1 MVVTKY
7 TVGVDSAGDYGGARA
22 GQNFAASGST
32 EDTSGITGDWRVHI
46 QNIEIMYRRKTQYK
60 PEDGTE
66 DFNYIEANYTI
77 EASRE
82 HLYITASAGDFF
94 KPHVLE
100 MQSDSATGGV
110 GLSGTIR
117 TQAMGYFRRSV
128 KLGDLESQTR
138 ATAAINACRLPGAYN
153 ASFDTSTTVNGTI
166 FDICQAAK
174 QNSCPEFELA
184 FLDL

>member
-1 MVVTKY
+1 MAITKY
-7 TVGVDSAGDYGGARA
+7 TIKKTDQGG
-22 GQNFAASGST
+22 GNTEEHFAASGST
-32 EDTSGITGDWRVHI
+32 GDTSGLTGDWRVHI

-82 HLYITASAGDFF
+82 HLFITASSGDFF

-100 MQSDSATGGV
+100 LQSDSATGGV

-117 TQAMGYFRRSV
+117 TQAMGYFRRLV
-128 KLGDLESQTR
+128 LPGDAEAQSR
-138 ATAAINACRLPGAYN
+138 ATASINACRLPGAYN

>member
-1 MVVTKY
+1 MAITKY
-7 TVGVDSAGDYGGARA
+7 TISKGSFGDAENGET
-22 GQNFAASGST
+22 FAASGST
-32 EDTSGITGDWRVHI
+32 FDNSGITGDWRVHI

-66 DFNYIEANYTI
+66 DFNYIEASYTI
-77 EASRE
+77 ETSRE
-82 HLYITASAGDFF
+82 HIYATASGGDFF

-100 MQSDSATGGV
+100 LQSDSSTGGV

-117 TQAMGYFRRSV
+117 TQEVGFMRRLV
-128 KLGDLESQTR
+128 QEDDVESQTR
-138 ATAAINACRLPGAYN
+138 ATASVNACRLPGAYN

-174 QNSCPEFELA
+174 QKSCPEFELA